1 MANNLTVAT
10 AALPTPFLPRRVD
23 AVARC
28 VGTVKHQ
35 DAKTRYHLPVG
46 WTMDEEVRAEAKNQL
61 STLTSLLDPAVA
73 FLDQDGGEAKLAL
86 VTTLLIGSAS
96 AQNSEAA
103 ADARFDLF
111 ECALDDV
118 PAWAVAEAIG
128 MWAKGECPKDIE
140 ENPKFAFAPAPATL
154 RKLAKLAMKPYLD
167 SVALLERVVLAET
180 MDDAMDP
187 TKEAPTL
194 ALEKPKSMF
203 ALRKM

>member
-1 MANNLTVAT
+1 MGSNLAVRDPKLPKASLPPRVG
-10 AALPTPFLPRRVD
+10 AL
-23 AVARC
+23 ARC

-187 TKEAPTL
+187 TKEAPML